1 VTAPSVAS
9 YTLWLVVKGLIE
21 RGVSLPMGGALT
33 NIAVVTGRTAKS
45 TWLVRAFAS
54 KLAAA
59 VYVEALH
66 AVQLDYG
73 HATADAGTE
82 EALLTATKAARARL
96 WALGE
101 RSAHPIMSLD
111 WDVVEVPLVAP

>member
-1 VTAPSVAS
+1 
-9 YTLWLVVKGLIE
+9 
-21 RGVSLPMGGALT
+21 MT
-33 NIAVVTGRTAKS
+33 NIAVVTGRTAES

-66 AVQLDYG
+66 AVQLDYED
-73 HATADAGTE
+73 AIADAGASE
-82 EALLTATKAARARL
+82 PMWAATKAARARL

-111 WDVVEVPLVAP
+111 WDVVEIPLVAP